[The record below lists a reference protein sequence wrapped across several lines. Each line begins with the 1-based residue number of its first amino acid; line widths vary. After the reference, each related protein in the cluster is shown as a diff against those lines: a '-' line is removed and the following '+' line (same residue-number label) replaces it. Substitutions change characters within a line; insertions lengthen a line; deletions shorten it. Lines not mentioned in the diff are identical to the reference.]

1 MKLEFTTILRK
12 IGFLHENKNLMPLI
26 GLTIHLGKENTIPT
40 TIIIYIIIIITIIL
54 KNYD

>member
-26 GLTIHLGKENTIPT
+26 GLTIHLGKVKYNPNNNHN
-40 TIIIYIIIIITIIL
+40 IYNH
-54 KNYD
+54 NYNNHIEEL